1 MTDKQTNIGSQHS
14 VLGGRWSAI
23 FNLQSPI
30 PNLLLILGALLTAA
44 GLKIWLLLS
53 DVVPF
58 NSDEAVVALM
68 ARHITKGARPL
79 FFYGQAYMG
88 SLDAWLV
95 AFGFELFGE
104 NVWVIRLVQGML
116 YLGLLVSTVKLGEIA
131 LGSKRVGIIAAW
143 FLAVP
148 SVIVTLYTT
157 VSLGGYGEGLLL
169 GNLILI
175 VGLQIIKLLRYEQR
189 VTNWLWLAWGFMAGL
204 GIWVFGITLVFSIPM
219 GIFLTVGLWQQTRN
233 IKKFLL
239 SSQTWQSL
247 GLTAAGGLL
256 GSAPWWVF
264 ASRHGLSQLLWE
276 LGGGAIAGV
285 EKYHWL
291 VRVWDHIWSF
301 ILFGSTAVSGLRP
314 AWEIRWLA
322 LPLLP
327 VALTFWVGVLVYTAK
342 RFKSGQRHRFG
353 AGVLV
358 SSMLTLALGFVFTSF
373 GADPSG
379 RYFVPLAVPLALFA
393 AEMILSL
400 VADYGRWLWGL
411 IAVIIL
417 YNFWGTAQCA
427 NRYPPGLTT
436 QFNVITQVDHRYMD
450 DLIQFLSD
458 HGETR
463 GYTNYWVTYPLAFHS
478 QEDLIF
484 VPRLPYHDDF
494 RYTARDDRYAPY
506 GQAVEQASRV
516 AYITTNN
523 PALNDRL
530 RDEFATA
537 GATWQ
542 ETQIGD
548 YYVFYDLSQIVRPD
562 EIEIYAP

>member
-1 MTDKQTNIGSQHS
+1 IS
-14 VLGGRWSAI
+14 
-23 FNLQSPI
+23 NLQSPI
-30 PNLLLILGALLTAA
+30 SNLQSPISNLQSPISNLLLVLGALLTAA
-44 GLKIWLLLS
+44 GLKVWLLLS
-53 DVVPF
+53 DIVPF

-68 ARHITKGARPL
+68 ARHITQGARPI

-95 AFGFELFGE
+95 AFGFGLFGE
-104 NVWVIRLVQGML
+104 HVWVIRLIQGLL

-131 LGSKRVGIIAAW
+131 LGSKRAGIIAAW

-175 VGLQIIKLLRYEQR
+175 VGLQIIKSIRHEQR
-189 VTNWLWLAWGFMAGL
+189 VTNWLWLAWGFMVGL
-204 GIWVFGITLVFSIPM
+204 GVWVFGITLIFSIPM
-219 GIFLTVGLWQQTRN
+219 GIFLIVGLWQRARSIQ
-233 IKKFLL
+233 KFLL
-239 SSQTWQSL
+239 ASQTWKAL
-247 GLTAAGGLL
+247 GLTVAGGLL

-264 ASRHGLSQLLWE
+264 ASQHGLNQLLWE
-276 LGGGAIAGV
+276 LGGGVIAGV
-285 EKYHWL
+285 GPSHWL
-291 VRVWDHIWSF
+291 ARVWEHLWSL
-301 ILFGSTAVSGLRP
+301 ILFGGTAAFGMRP
-314 AWEIRWLA
+314 AWEVRWLA

-327 VALTFWVGVLVYTAK
+327 VALTFWVGVLAFIAT
-342 RFKSGQRHRFG
+342 RFKFGQRHRLG
-353 AGVLV
+353 AGVLAG
-358 SSMLTLALGFVFTSF
+358 SMLTLALGFVFTSF
-373 GADPSG
+373 GVDPSG

-400 VADYGRWLWGL
+400 VDDHGRWLWGL
-411 IAVIIL
+411 IGIILL

-427 NRYPPGLTT
+427 NLYPPGLTT
-436 QFNVITQVDHRYMD
+436 QFNAITQVDHRYMD

-494 RYTARDDRYAPY
+494 RYTPRDDRYAPY
-506 GQAVEQASRV
+506 DDIVEQASRV
-516 AYITTNN
+516 AYITTNH
-523 PALNDRL
+523 PALNERM
-530 RDEFATA
+530 RVEFAAA
-537 GATWQ
+537 GAAWQ